1 MRIGHDAKI
10 NFDDKVLWVR
20 HWNETPEGESLG
32 NQNDQLTKVYR
43 VTGCNGGHMMKN
55 YLRPTVNRE
64 RHLAR
69 FDLHHLGI
77 YGFRNISGI
86 EDGMFVITESG
97 MQALSAC
104 RFQDDILTRL
114 KSSDFNSGILVDNG
128 VIEVKIPRHDII
140 IDGVE
145 LSEAEAGLVSEI
157 INPWFVFDGDRIEI
171 TVTDGEKTDNARV
184 NSLKRQMAEIKIE
197 KIIRRERKSK

>member
-1 MRIGHDAKI
+1 MRIGHDAKVI
-10 NFDDKVLWVR
+10 FEDRVLWVR

-43 VTGCNGGHMMKN
+43 VTGFNGGHMMKN
-55 YLRPTVNRE
+55 YMRPTVNRE

-69 FDLHHLGI
+69 FDLKHLGI

-97 MQALSAC
+97 IQALSAC
-104 RFQDDILTRL
+104 RFQDDILTHLR
-114 KSSDFNSGILVDNG
+114 SSDFSAGILVDNG
-128 VIEVKIPRHDII
+128 VTEVKIPRHDII

-145 LSEAEAGLVSEI
+145 LSAEEADLVNEI
-157 INPWFVFDGDRIEI
+157 INPWLVFDGDGIEL

-184 NSLKRQMAEIKIE
+184 NSLDRMVAEIKIE
-197 KIIRRERKSK
+197 KIVRRERGTK